1 METGARIDDLIDRWE
16 DLQRRGTPPTLEELC
31 AECPELLPEVRRRI
45 EALGVVDSALD
56 TEETEVFSRAGDLG
70 NAGADE
76 PPARPQIVRATAV
89 YQTRHPH
96 DRGGLGVIFLAE
108 QTELDRPVALKRIRP
123 DRLHEAARRRFLRE
137 AAITARLQHPGIVP
151 IYGLGEDDDGP
162 FYTMPFIRGR
172 TLQQVIEAFHGD
184 ESLRGDPG
192 RWRLGLSG
200 LLQPFLMVCNTV
212 AYAHDQG
219 IVHRD
224 LKPSNIMLGPYG
236 ETLVMD
242 WGLAKRLGGEE
253 AEEEAGRPDRSAQD
267 VTITGDI
274 VGTPLYMSPEQARG
288 NPPGPAGDVFSLG
301 LILYTILTGT
311 SAFDESS
318 FRGDDPLKA
327 VARVGDRA
335 ASPAGPGPAPRPGGD
350 LSEGAGG
357 PARGSISVRP
367 RPGPGCHEL
376 AGRRAGRRLA
386 RAGLDPGAA
395 MVAAPPHGCGGAD
408 RRAGG
413 GRGRT
418 GGRGRRA
425 GPVQPPA
432 PAGPRP
438 DQQGPGRHREGA
450 GRHPGG
456 AVQARANLA
465 EAHVAVE
472 EIYTRVAEKLGQR
485 GGMEDYER
493 ELLEK
498 ARRFYE
504 TVALPQARDH
514 PIMRLAAGQAI
525 GRLGHFWAKLAEL
538 DKAEAAYRRAL
549 EVLDSLVADFPGEA
563 RYRRRGLSRTT
574 SWPLSTR

>member
-327 VARVGDRA
+327 VRESAIVPPRRRDPGLPRALEAICLRALAARPEDRYPSARALAQDVTSWLADEPVAAWREPASTRVLRWSRRHRTAVAALIVALAAGVVGLAAVAGVQGRSNLRLQRA
-335 ASPAGPGPAPRPGGD
+335 HDQTNRALAATEKAQADTQAALRRPGPTSPRPTSPSRRSTPESPRSSASGAGWKITSGNSLRRPGG
-350 LSEGAGG
+350 ST
-357 PARGSISVRP
+357 RRSHCP
-367 RPGPGCHEL
+367 RPATTLSCASPPDRLSGDWDTS
-376 AGRRAGRRLA
+376 GRSWPNWTRRRPPIAA
-386 RAGLDPGAA
+386 RWRSWTPWW
-395 MVAAPPHGCGGAD
+395 PTS
-408 RRAGG
+408 
-413 GRGRT
+413 RGR
-418 GGRGRRA
+418 
-425 GPVQPPA
+425 
-432 PAGPRP
+432 
-438 DQQGPGRHREGA
+438 PGIGA
-450 GRHPGG
+450 
-456 AVQARANLA
+456 
-465 EAHVAVE
+465 
-472 EIYTRVAEKLGQR
+472 
-485 GGMEDYER
+485 
-493 ELLEK
+493 
-498 ARRFYE
+498 
-504 TVALPQARDH
+504 
-514 PIMRLAAGQAI
+514 
-525 GRLGHFWAKLAEL
+525 
-538 DKAEAAYRRAL
+538 
-549 EVLDSLVADFPGEA
+549 
-563 RYRRRGLSRTT
+563 RGLSRTT